1 VVDNQAKLLV
11 CSFSG
16 THLVIMNS
24 GFDNESTTKVNNNI
38 SNNSLKDKIMKKFV
52 FAAIAAMVMVSV
64 SNVFAS
70 SKMMG
75 NSEVAPVD
83 TVAPADSTVE
93 GTAISS
99 QASVED
105 SAKQESTEQTV
116 ADKAVEQ
123 QAVAE

>member
-1 VVDNQAKLLV
+1 MADNQAKLLV

-105 SAKQESTEQTV
+105 SAKQDSTEQTV